1 MDLERGS
8 GSIEGERGYREPGM
22 VIDLLRFKPGL
33 GKGGGPITS
42 RWGWGRLDWESVF
55 GGGWTEGIG

>member
-42 RWGWGRLDWESVF
+42 RWGWDTIF
-55 GGGWTEGIG
+55 GGGWAEGMG